1 MLLLAQVS
9 PCAKSTEQKI
19 VHSTH
24 TSLIFYAIAIDIPKE
39 GENVKQESVDKW
51 HAIFLEELELLFE
64 RHKCGAGYGDRQLRM
79 L

>member
-1 MLLLAQVS
+1 
-9 PCAKSTEQKI
+9 
-19 VHSTH
+19 
-24 TSLIFYAIAIDIPKE
+24 
-39 GENVKQESVDKW
+39 VKQESVDKW